1 MSVIVLDDR
10 AQLKTKSGL
19 QGIPLQIM
27 LEIGDLARRLQ
38 WSASYDTKTRVLKF
52 QKGVVESFGY
62 ICADNTDVMQAILDI
77 VKFAWRAQ
85 YANTPHELLDQI
97 STMLEE
103 ISSLQTRVDCL
114 ENQQFVPTDITTA
127 IPALHEADACK
138 VVLLS
143 TQAAEQ
149 DATNRQKA
157 NLDRQIDQ
165 LAAMAYNIGGI
176 VTWSDQQCKYLRP
189 SSLADKTPY
198 DSNWQHMGLRYYFW
212 VPDELGTLEQFIQH
226 DQDLMFGRL
235 NAQKTG

>member
-1 MSVIVLDDR
+1 MSIIVLDDR

-85 YANTPHELLDQI
+85 YANTPHELIDQI

-103 ISSLQTRVDCL
+103 ISSLQARVDCL

-127 IPALHEADACK
+127 IPALPEADACK
-138 VVLLS
+138 VVLLP
-143 TQAAEQ
+143 TQAVEQ
-149 DATNRQKA
+149 DTINRQKA
-157 NLDRQIDQ
+157 NLDRQID
-165 LAAMAYNIGGI
+165 
-176 VTWSDQQCKYLRP
+176 
-189 SSLADKTPY
+189 
-198 DSNWQHMGLRYYFW
+198 
-212 VPDELGTLEQFIQH
+212 
-226 DQDLMFGRL
+226 
-235 NAQKTG
+235 